1 MNNVLL
7 LTAAIDALVKG
18 AQLFVVIDNLAAVR
32 QRMAQEGRAD
42 VSDADLDLV
51 RNSIQARQN
60 RIDQS

>member
-18 AQLFVVIDNLAAVR
+18 AQLFVVIDNLSAVR

-51 RNSIQARQN
+51 RGSIQARQN